1 MWPMGLCIFAFLV
14 FIGLQVLQFL
24 RNSGAAIFE
33 KRRYYTFVPSCNQLA
48 PAAAS
53 YRLFLLREAA
63 VPACCFV
70 WLRMF
75 AGASAADVR

>member
-33 KRRYYTFVPSCNQLA
+33 KRRYYTFVPPCNQFGSSL
-48 PAAAS
+48 
-53 YRLFLLREAA
+53 RLVTTE
-63 VPACCFV
+63 VPD
-70 WLRMF
+70 
-75 AGASAADVR
+75 SKQP